1 MGKKKITLE
10 LEEYPDSSQLP
21 DADRRLLTEARA
33 ALDLAYAPYSGFR
46 VGVAAL
52 TASGAVV
59 RGGNLENAAYPM
71 CLCGE
76 RSALAAA
83 ASQYPEDPVVA
94 MAITVKHR
102 AKTIAE
108 PAGPC
113 GACRQVLAEFGGDMV
128 VVLPGKNGPTL
139 RPLDSLL
146 PSGFGPADLPPPGG
160 APPPK
165 E

>member
-21 DADRRLLTEARA
+21 DADRRLLTEAGK

-113 GACRQVLAEFGGDMV
+113 GACRQVISETEDRFKQPIRIILQGETGPV
-128 VVLPGKNGPTL
+128 VCVNTVKG
-139 RPLDSLL
+139 LL
-146 PSGFGPADLPPPGG
+146 PLYFTG
-160 APPPK
+160 AFL
-165 E
+165 